1 MVSGAVWSDLDGDG
15 LPELVLACEWGPVR
29 VYGNRGGRLEE
40 ATARWGLERELGWW
54 NGVAAGDLDGDGRMD
69 LVVGNWG
76 RNTGYE
82 EFVGD
87 ELRLYHGDVDGN
99 GTWDLIEGQ
108 MDRERK
114 RVMPRRDWKTV
125 GRAISGVVERFGS
138 YRAYGEAGVEEIY
151 GERLKGMKELR
162 VRTLESRVYL
172 NRGGRFEG
180 RALPME
186 AQVAP
191 VFGVCVGDYDGDG
204 KEDVFVSQNFFG
216 TDAETGR
223 YDGGRGL
230 WLRGDGKGGLAAVGG
245 QESGVRMYGEG
256 RGAALGDY
264 DQDGRVDLV
273 VGQNG
278 GETRLYRNRRGKAGL
293 RVTLVG
299 AGGNGNGLGAVMRLG
314 AGGEWGPAREVHGG
328 GGYWSQDSAVS
339 VMAMPFPGD
348 GVLEIRWP
356 GGHKTST
363 PIPANARRI
372 TLHSDGRIAELQ

>member
-1 MVSGAVWSDLDGDG
+1 M
-15 LPELVLACEWGPVR
+15 
-29 VYGNRGGRLEE
+29 
-40 ATARWGLERELGWW
+40 
-54 NGVAAGDLDGDGRMD
+54 
-69 LVVGNWG
+69 
-76 RNTGYE
+76 
-82 EFVGD
+82 
-87 ELRLYHGDVDGN
+87 RLYHGDVDGN

-278 GETRLYRNRRGKAGL
+278 GETRLYRNQRGKAGL